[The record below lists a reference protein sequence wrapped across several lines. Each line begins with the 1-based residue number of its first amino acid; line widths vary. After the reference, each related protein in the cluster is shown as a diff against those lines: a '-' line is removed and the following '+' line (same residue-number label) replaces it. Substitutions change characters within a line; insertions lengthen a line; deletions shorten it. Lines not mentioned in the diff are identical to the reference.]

1 MLKTTDYGG
10 SSTILSSAMAV
21 FMMFIKKKYQKIV
34 FFRTDFSIFEYFL
47 AAKLRHLS
55 SRSLIVGQELV
66 YISDSCHGL

>member
-21 FMMFIKKKYQKIV
+21 FMMFIKKKYRKIV
-34 FFRTDFSIFEYFL
+34 FRADFSIFEYFL

-66 YISDSCHGL
+66 YISDSCHGR